1 MIASYRL
8 LAQQLWGSYRTHAL
22 PAARHDRLVETPC
35 ARARATIGGVYPL
48 LRYQPLQHD
57 RLGSCYSVLSA
68 TVTAVTA
75 SWRRGHITS
84 CCCDALQAS
93 RIMLQRMLSATRYR
107 CYGVTASGYSPCSIV
122 KLLVNMLAL
131 ECSEFPAQRDDDAT
145 TCSPWSTVRGRY
157 QRHDMFSLESL
168 DTNYTYLPDV
178 IERDT
183 NYTTC
188 SPWSI
193 VDTNC
198 TNVMSVGTVP
208 WTLTVRCR
216 VRRECT

>member
-1 MIASYRL
+1 
-8 LAQQLWGSYRTHAL
+8 
-22 PAARHDRLVETPC
+22 
-35 ARARATIGGVYPL
+35 
-48 LRYQPLQHD
+48 
-57 RLGSCYSVLSA
+57 
-68 TVTAVTA
+68 
-75 SWRRGHITS
+75 
-84 CCCDALQAS
+84 
-93 RIMLQRMLSATRYR
+93 
-107 CYGVTASGYSPCSIV
+107 
-122 KLLVNMLAL
+122 
-131 ECSEFPAQRDDDAT
+131 
-145 TCSPWSTVRGRY
+145 
-157 QRHDMFSLESL
+157 MFSLESL

-216 VRRECT
+216 VRRDDVPRDTIRGREYTLYHAVCTCTNVMYRE

>member
-1 MIASYRL
+1 MLQRVVCDGYSGYSVVAS
-8 LAQQLWGSYRTHAL
+8 WSY
-22 PAARHDRLVETPC
+22 
-35 ARARATIGGVYPL
+35 YNML
-48 LRYQPLQHD
+48 LRRVSGVADH
-57 RLGSCYSVLSA
+57 
-68 TVTAVTA
+68 VTTHVV
-75 SWRRGHITS
+75 
-84 CCCDALQAS
+84 CDALQ
-93 RIMLQRMLSATRYR
+93 MLIL
-107 CYGVTASGYSPCSIV
+107 PCSIV

-131 ECSEFPAQRDDDAT
+131 EHRLSCYEFPAQRDDDAT

-216 VRRECT
+216 VRRDGHDTWT